1 MHKKTITLDLSHL
14 PPLSDAQHAELA
26 TLAAMSDDQIDYS
39 DSPPLTDDFWK
50 NAVPNPF
57 YRPTKRSTTV
67 RVDTDV
73 LAWLQSKG
81 KGYQTRINAILR
93 EAMLREAGKI

>member
-1 MHKKTITLDLSHL
+1 M
-14 PPLSDAQHAELA
+14 P
-26 TLAAMSDDQIDYS
+26 DDQIDYS
-39 DSPPLTDDFWK
+39 ESPPLSDDFWK

-57 YRPTKRSTTV
+57 YRPAQRSTTV

-81 KGYQTRINAILR
+81 QGYQTRINAILR